1 MNVLLV
7 VVMALAALGALGVVL
22 SRQTIY
28 SALSLVVTVG
38 MISVL
43 FLLLNAQFLFAV
55 QLIIYA
61 GAVMVLFIFIIA
73 LLSPD
78 AEDLPSFDY
87 KAVIALAGVAATTIL
102 VFVAARNGVTYNSQG
117 FRATSLLGACQS
129 QQAEHP

>member
-7 VVMALAALGALGVVL
+7 VVMALAALGSLGVVL

-61 GAVMVLFIFIIA
+61 GAVMVLFVFIIA
-73 LLSPD
+73 LLSPE
-78 AEDLPSFDY
+78 AEDRPALVTRAMIGIG
-87 KAVIALAGVAATTIL
+87 AVAVVTAL
-102 VFVAARNGVTYNSQG
+102 VFVAARNGVTYSTAG
-117 FRATSLLGACQS
+117 FRGSRPIVL
-129 QQAEHP
+129 